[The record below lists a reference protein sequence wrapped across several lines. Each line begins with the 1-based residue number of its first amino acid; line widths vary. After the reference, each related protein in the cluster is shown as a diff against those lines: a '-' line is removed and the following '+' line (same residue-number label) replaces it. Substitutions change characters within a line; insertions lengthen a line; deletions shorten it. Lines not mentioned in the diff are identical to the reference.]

1 MKAAFKMIAYSVLFF
16 IASELSYEIFD
27 VPSRRLCNLSWVMY
41 QLWIL
46 QSTHTVVYISDRF
59 LLSKQD
65 KNIIVKAI
73 SLNQLWLF
81 IGSNLLCGLINITVK
96 TLHCDLWQSLGLMYI
111 YITVTSNIAAI
122 FANYNFKI
130 PL

>member
-1 MKAAFKMIAYSVLFF
+1 MITYSILFL
-16 IASELSYEIFD
+16 IASEISYEVFD

-46 QSTHTVVYISDRF
+46 QSTHTLVYILDRF
-59 LLSKQD
+59 LIDKFD

-96 TLHCDLWQSLGLMYI
+96 TLHCTLEQSLLLMYL
-111 YITVTSNIAAI
+111 YISIPTIIASWLAS
-122 FANYNFKI
+122 YDFKI